1 MLNKLFRLKEN
12 NTTVKNEIIAG
23 ITTFMTMAYI
33 LAVNPS
39 ILADAGMDPTAVLLA
54 TAIASFIG
62 SACMALMANLPFVL
76 SAGMGLNA
84 FFAYTVVLG
93 FGYPWQVALLA
104 VFVEG
109 LIFIV
114 LSLTNVREAI
124 FNAIPLALKQ
134 AVSVGIGLFIA
145 FIGLQ
150 NAGLS
155 VGNASTLV
163 SITSFTENFTTS
175 GICAVLAIVG
185 TFLTAIL
192 YIKQVKGSILIGI
205 LATWILGILC
215 QFTGI
220 YTPTPE
226 AGYYSLLPVFEMTD
240 FSRLGTTFGQCFNL
254 DMAGVDIFNFIVIV
268 FSFLFVDLFDTL
280 GTLIGVSTKAGMLD
294 KDGKLPKIRPALLAD
309 AIATSA
315 GAVLGTST
323 TTTFVESSAGV
334 AAGGRTGLTAMTSAV
349 LFLISMLFAPIFT
362 AIPSFATA
370 PALIIVGFLMFS
382 NVTQLKLD
390 EDNYTTAIPAYLCVI
405 AMPLFYSISEG
416 ISLGVISYVLLN
428 LICKKS
434 KEINP
439 IMYVLAVLFILKYIF
454 L

>member
-12 NTTVKNEIIAG
+12 NTTVKTEIIAG

-62 SACMALMANLPFVL
+62 STAMALMANLPFVL

-124 FNAIPLALKQ
+124 FNAIPFALKQ

-175 GICAVLAIVG
+175 GICAILAIVG

-220 YTPTPE
+220 YTPIPE

-254 DMAGVDIFNFIVIV
+254 DMADVDIFNFIVII

-428 LICKKS
+428 LVCKKT